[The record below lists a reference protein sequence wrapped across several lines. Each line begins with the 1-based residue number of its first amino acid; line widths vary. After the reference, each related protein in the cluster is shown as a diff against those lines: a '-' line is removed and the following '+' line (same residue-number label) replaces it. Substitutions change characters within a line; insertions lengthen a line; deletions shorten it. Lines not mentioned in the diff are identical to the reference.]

1 MMDNETRQHLRR
13 MVQHASLVG
22 RATAFDRLLV
32 DLQALLDD
40 GDLPAVEAAPADA
53 VELVEAAPVEA
64 APVVEE
70 ATVEAA
76 PKPKPKRKTTRR
88 RRARGRAVEQPAA
101 PVEAEAPKKAAA
113 ADVKEVEAPAAVES
127 ALGSVEPDASGT
139 LADLFPAAEEAG
151 A

>member
-113 ADVKEVEAPAAVES
+113 ADVQEVDAPAAVES